1 MRSFTLFFA
10 LISMFAIII
19 TIQAAPVP
27 EVEQNAAE
35 PLEARMKSSRI
46 TWYSGGSLNNPACGG
61 STPSNNAMIAA
72 VKQGGRFN
80 CGDNLRINYQGKSVK
95 VRVIDYCE
103 GCSSTAI
110 DLTKGAFKKL
120 ASLSTGELHGAS
132 VNWA

>member
-10 LISMFAIII
+10 LISLFAIMV
-19 TIQAAPVP
+19 TVQSAPVP
-27 EVEQNAAE
+27 EMEENAS

-46 TWYSGGSLNNPACGG
+46 TWYSGGSLTNPACGG
-61 STPSNNAMIAA
+61 PTPSNNAMIAA
-72 VKQGGRFN
+72 VQQGGRFK
-80 CGDNLRINYQGKSVK
+80 CGDNLRINYRGKSVK

-110 DLTKGAFKKL
+110 DLTKGAFKRL
-120 ASLSTGELHGAS
+120 ANLSVGELHGAS